1 MSLNKI
7 ILIICAL
14 ILLALVGILHN
25 TATLEERAAIATQES
40 VIKQSA
46 EYPRGTPSKK
56 TQYSTFRAP
65 NFSNRKK

>member
-46 EYPRGTPSKK
+46 EYPRGVPSPKK
-56 TQYSTFRAP
+56 KYKSFRSHR
-65 NFSNRKK
+65 FSN

>member
-40 VIKQSA
+40 VIKHSA
-46 EYPRGTPSKK
+46 EYPRGVPSPKK
-56 TQYSTFRAP
+56 EYKSFGP
-65 NFSNRKK
+65 PHFSN